1 MNSMDLKQT
10 QVNDTFRSLHFCI
23 FGAGSMAEA
32 IVRGMTEQQLT
43 APDRIAVINRSNA
56 ERLHELQDRYG
67 VTIELTA
74 EAKQKRLAAAD
85 IIVLAIK
92 PKDAAAALFDLKPLL
107 RADTL
112 LVSVVAGL
120 SIATMQHII
129 GSAPLVRTMPN
140 TSSNIGLGA
149 TALCCSQEV
158 TAEQKFAAMTMLNA
172 MGIVTEV
179 EEPYLNIVT
188 GLSGSGPAYVYYLM
202 EAMIQAGMEGGLSQE
217 QSHDLTVQTVLGA
230 AEMVRRTGEEPATLR
245 RKVTSPGGTTQAAL
259 EVLERYQFAN
269 AMKTA
274 IHRAEARA
282 QEMGEQIGR
291 NME

>member
-1 MNSMDLKQT
+1 MNNMKIEQA
-10 QVNDTFRSLHFCI
+10 QVNDAFRSLHFCI

-32 IVRGMTEQQLT
+32 IVRGMTEQHLT
-43 APDRIAVINRSNA
+43 NPERIAVINRSNA
-56 ERLHELQDRYG
+56 ERLHEMQDRYG
-67 VTIELTA
+67 VTIDLTA
-74 EAKQKRLAAAD
+74 EAKQNRLAAAD

-92 PKDAAAALFDLKPLL
+92 PKDAAAALHELKPLL
-107 RADTL
+107 RADTV

-120 SIATMQHII
+120 SIATMQRIVGATPI
-129 GSAPLVRTMPN
+129 VRTMPN
-140 TSSNIGLGA
+140 TSSNIGIGA

-158 TAEQKFAAMTMLNA
+158 TPAQKYAAMTMLNA

-188 GLSGSGPAYVYYLM
+188 GLSGSGPAYIYYLM
-202 EAMIQAGMEGGLSQE
+202 EAMVQAGMEGGLSRE

-230 AEMVRRTGEEPATLR
+230 AEMVRRTGEEPAALR

-259 EVLERYQFAN
+259 EVLEQYRFAD
-269 AMKTA
+269 AIRTA